1 MSAHQEPH
9 ETPIV
14 HEQPDTW
21 HRHTVDEGRPQHE
34 HGARA
39 KPAILAVVCISMI
52 VSVVAMVLGVAVYFE
67 WYVTSLKAERTET
80 ITAATKARSEKEAA
94 WSSLAAPSAWKD
106 RDAGT
111 VTIPIERA
119 KRLVVEEYRRSGT
132 SGS

>member
-14 HEQPDTW
+14 HEQPDAW
-21 HRHTVDEGRPQHE
+21 HRHTLDEGKPQHE

-39 KPAILAVVCISMI
+39 KPAILAGVCISMV
-52 VSVVAMVLGVAVYFE
+52 VSVVAMVLGVAIYFE
-67 WYVTSLKAERTET
+67 WYVTRLKADRTET

-111 VTIPIERA
+111 VRIPIERA

>member
-1 MSAHQEPH
+1 MSAHHEPR

-14 HEQPDTW
+14 HEEPDAW
-21 HRHTVDEGRPQHE
+21 HRHTPDEGRPQHE

-39 KPAILAVVCISMI
+39 RPGILAVVCISMI
-52 VSVVAMVLGVAVYFE
+52 VAVVGMVLGVVVYFE
-67 WYVTSLKAERTET
+67 WYVTRLKADRTET
-80 ITAATKARSEKEAA
+80 ITAAVKARSEKEAA
-94 WSSLAAPSAWKD
+94 RNALAGPSVWVD
-106 RDAGT
+106 REAGT